1 VLREPH
7 FIASRL
13 APVNCRPL
21 AAEATF
27 MPQEPRELSREDFE
41 ATFLLPMV
49 DISNSAAELVDLWRY
64 ADQVIANAYHNCTA
78 WDWRV
83 AHIYESGDARYQH
96 VGIPVPKDDTYLT
109 VVVDVDAR
117 EILGHSILDLG
128 ALYSGSKNGET

>member
-1 VLREPH
+1 
-7 FIASRL
+7 
-13 APVNCRPL
+13 
-21 AAEATF
+21 

-83 AHIYESGDARYQH
+83 AHIYESGDARYQL

-117 EILGHSILDLG
+117 EILGHYILDLG